1 MNTLKIQET
10 ITVFMTSSSLI
21 SVTAKRKNP
30 YTRKEQIK
38 SHFRISSL
46 TATTRERWEAK
57 VVNAYLILVKYL
69 AMMEVSMR
77 EYPID
82 ATTNRAQLGH

>member
-1 MNTLKIQET
+1 M
-10 ITVFMTSSSLI
+10 
-21 SVTAKRKNP
+21 
-30 YTRKEQIK
+30 
-38 SHFRISSL
+38 SSL
-46 TATTRERWEAK
+46 TPTTRERWGAK

>member
-1 MNTLKIQET
+1 MKRL
-10 ITVFMTSSSLI
+10 TVFMTSSSLV
-21 SVTAKRKNP
+21 SVTAKRKNTNP

-38 SHFRISSL
+38 SHFRISSFI
-46 TATTRERWEAK
+46 ATTRERWEAK
-57 VVNAYLILVKYL
+57 VVNTYLILVKYL